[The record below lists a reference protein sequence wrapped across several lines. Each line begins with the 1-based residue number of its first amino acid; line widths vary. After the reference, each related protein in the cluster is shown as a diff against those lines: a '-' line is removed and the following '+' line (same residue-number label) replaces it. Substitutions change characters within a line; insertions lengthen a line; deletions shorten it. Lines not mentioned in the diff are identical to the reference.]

1 MARSALL
8 SKTSYQLRKGEKI
21 VTERGETFLQD
32 VCDCNSLGPH
42 SKVLGGS
49 EGVQPDLSTGKKYGP
64 LP

>member
-8 SKTSYQLRKGEKI
+8 PKTSYQLRKGEKI
-21 VTERGETFLQD
+21 ITERGETFLQD

-42 SKVLGGS
+42 SKVPCGP
-49 EGVQPDLSTGKKYGP
+49 EEVQPDLSTGKKYGP